1 MSVRLM
7 VVTSYDA
14 SPADSP
20 DDRRGR
26 IMHTAFRSSRDRGI
40 NLPSPVGGRIR
51 FGSAWRPVGRVMWQL
66 GLILTAA
73 LAYFGVRGR
82 TEGDEASAVAHGE
95 WILRL
100 ERSFGLD
107 FEAAVQSSILD
118 RGWIVAAANWV
129 YIWGHWPV
137 IALTLIWLYRRHR
150 ESFLLLR
157 NAMFI
162 SGLIG
167 LVVFMAFPVAP
178 PRLMPGPFSDT
189 VTEFSNSY
197 RVLQPPSLIN
207 KFAAMPSLH
216 VGWNLL
222 VALIAF
228 SHIQNRVGRVLAL
241 ASPVVMASAVVL
253 TANHYVIDALAGS
266 LVALVGLVA
275 ATALACRLAI
285 YESNC
290 ACVQTTPARCR
301 PLPELPALGAAA

>member
-1 MSVRLM
+1 
-7 VVTSYDA
+7 
-14 SPADSP
+14 
-20 DDRRGR
+20 
-26 IMHTAFRSSRDRGI
+26 MHTAFRSSGNSGI
-40 NLPSPVGGRIR
+40 TVSPAIGSHVR
-51 FGSAWRPVGRVMWQL
+51 FKRAWRPVGRVMWQL
-66 GLILTAA
+66 GLILGAA
-73 LAYFGVRGR
+73 LAYFGVRGL
-82 TEGDEASAVAHGE
+82 TEGGEAAAVTHGE

-107 FEAAVQSSILD
+107 FEAVVQSSILHH
-118 RGWIVAAANWV
+118 GWIVAAANWV

-137 IALTLIWLYRRHR
+137 IALTLIWLYRRHH

-167 LVVFMAFPVAP
+167 LVVFMVFPVAP
-178 PRLMPGPFSDT
+178 PRLMPGPFADT
-189 VTEFSNSY
+189 VTEFSNTY

-222 VALIAF
+222 VALVAF
-228 SHIQNRVGRVLAL
+228 RHIRNRVGRVLVL

-253 TANHYVIDALAGS
+253 TANHYVVDALAGS

-275 ATALACRLAI
+275 STALACRLAF
-285 YESNC
+285 YESSC
-290 ACVQTTPARCR
+290 ACVEAAPARCR
-301 PLPELPALGAAA
+301 PLPELPVLGTAA